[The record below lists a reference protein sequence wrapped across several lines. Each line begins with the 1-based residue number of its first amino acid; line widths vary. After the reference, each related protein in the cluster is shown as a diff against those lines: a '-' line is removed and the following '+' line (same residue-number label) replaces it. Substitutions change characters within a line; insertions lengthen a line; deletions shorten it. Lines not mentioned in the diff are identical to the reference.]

1 MRATHTAALR
11 HVQLAERELRFQ
23 IGNPTGLGIAMTTIG
38 YVAVVVAII
47 GFLFGLASAYF
58 WYLSSRVVLRIEW
71 PNIITGSGVAIG

>member
-38 YVAVVVAII
+38 YVAVVAAII
-47 GFLFGLASAYF
+47 GFLFGLASATFGIYRAA
-58 WYLSSRVVLRIEW
+58 WCSVLSG
-71 PNIITGSGVAIG
+71 PT